1 MVLSLRPAT
10 SEDAAFS
17 FQVYASTRADEMSV
31 VPWSEEEKRSFL
43 EMQFNAQRASYLQ
56 NRPQAEWLVVMR
68 DELAIGR
75 MIVDRSADEICLMDI
90 ALLPEHRNAGVG
102 SKFIKELMAE
112 AEAVLV
118 GAQGADQVLAGIGG
132 KAARCLVVA
141 SMDVAPFDRQS
152 RAFCATS
159 AGCVTGSP
167 RQTPWPC
174 KAPDAAFR

>member
-68 DELAIGR
+68 DEVAIGR

-112 AEAVLV
+112 AEETGKKVTLHVEGYNPAFRLYSRFGFKEIREEGFYLAMEWSPKSSK
-118 GAQGADQVLAGIGG
+118 GAEDTSQAGI
-132 KAARCLVVA
+132 AR
-141 SMDVAPFDRQS
+141 D
-152 RAFCATS
+152 
-159 AGCVTGSP
+159 
-167 RQTPWPC
+167 
-174 KAPDAAFR
+174 

>member
-68 DELAIGR
+68 DDVAIGR

-112 AEAVLV
+112 AEETGKKVTLHVEGYNPAFRLYSRFGFKEIREEGFYLAMEWSPKSSK
-118 GAQGADQVLAGIGG
+118 GAEGTSQAGIT
-132 KAARCLVVA
+132 R
-141 SMDVAPFDRQS
+141 D
-152 RAFCATS
+152 
-159 AGCVTGSP
+159 
-167 RQTPWPC
+167 
-174 KAPDAAFR
+174 